1 MSGYGPADTSAE
13 PPKVRAYPMGFAVA
27 ATEMAERIGLVDYL
41 NAHLAWDPQQCKVSP
56 GLRLW
61 ALILAMLVNPQAL
74 YSLEEFYADHDCAVL
89 FGADRC
95 AADFNDDAIGR
106 ALVKFFESQTS
117 QTFGGL
123 CDQAVTRLAL
133 PRSDQVHADTTSLTL
148 TGAYTDPDAGARP
161 TQGHN
166 KDGHPESA
174 QLVAGLV
181 TRTDGI
187 PLSVD
192 VMDSNASDATWT
204 DMILRNMGLSLSATL
219 RAQVLFVADSK
230 MVSQATVEDCCTADI
245 LFVSRLPNTFGLE
258 RVTKE
263 TVRTTDTWDA
273 ERPVGR
279 ESATHYRVAET
290 SGKIGEAAVRL
301 VVVHSSALAA
311 KAQHWAQK
319 QQTQDAAYLDRQARQ
334 WRRQRFDC
342 MQDAQ
347 TAWKAWRATKPVAQ
361 ALWEVTGEFI
371 EEPTDTQSQWRV
383 QVTRATT
390 PLTQRIETESF
401 RRSTFILVSNDP
413 RRSARELLEAY
424 KHQFV
429 NEQDHAIVK
438 GPLQI
443 VPLFL
448 KDTKKIEAYVYCVY
462 IALLL
467 WTCMQAVMRQ
477 NHETLGITLPY
488 PNGALQPM
496 PTTRRLKQI
505 IQSIQVIHWHDASGA
520 VHRQCSELSLKQR
533 QALLLLGMNSRR
545 FTQIPSG

>member
-1 MSGYGPADTSAE
+1 MRTPGPAETSAE
-13 PPKVRAYPMGFAVA
+13 PPALRAYPMGFAVA

-61 ALILAMLVNPQAL
+61 ALILTMLVNPQAL
-74 YSLEEFYADHDCAVL
+74 YSLEEFYADQDCAIL
-89 FGADRC
+89 FGANRG

-106 ALVKFFESQTS
+106 ALIKFFEAQTG
-117 QTFGGL
+117 QIFGGL
-123 CDQAVTRLAL
+123 CEQAVTRLAL
-133 PRSDQVHADTTSLTL
+133 PASNQVHADTTTVTL
-148 TGAYTDPDAGARP
+148 TGAYADPDAGARP

-174 QLVAGLV
+174 QLVTGVV
-181 TRTDGI
+181 TRVDGV
-187 PLSVD
+187 PLGVD
-192 VMDSNASDATWT
+192 VMDGNTSDATWT
-204 DMILRNMGLSLSATL
+204 DMILRNMGRTWPAAL

-230 MVSQATVEDCCTADI
+230 MVSQATVEDCCAADI

-258 RVTKE
+258 RVAKE
-263 TVRTTDTWDA
+263 AVRTANRWDA
-273 ERPVGR
+273 ERPVGP
-279 ESATHYRVAET
+279 ETATQYRVAET
-290 SGKIGEAAVRL
+290 TGKIGEADVRL

-311 KAQHWAQK
+311 KAEHWAKK
-319 QQTQDAAYLDRQARQ
+319 QQATDAAYLDRQARQ
-334 WRRQRFDC
+334 WHKKRFDC
-342 MQDAQ
+342 LQDAQ
-347 TAWKAWRATKPVAQ
+347 NAWQAWRETKAVAQ
-361 ALWEVTGEFI
+361 ALWEVTGEII
-371 EEPTDTQSQWRV
+371 EDPSADHAEWRV
-383 QVTRATT
+383 QVTRAAA
-390 PLTQRIETESF
+390 PLKKRIETEIF

-413 RRSARELLEAY
+413 GRSARELLESY

-448 KDTKKIEAYVYCVY
+448 KDTKKIEAYVYCAY
-462 IALLL
+462 LALLV

-477 NHETLGITLPY
+477 NHQKLGITLPY
-488 PNGALQPM
+488 PNGALQPQ

-505 IQSIQVIHWHDASGA
+505 IQPIQVICWYDADGA
-520 VHRQCSELSLKQR
+520 VHRQRSELSLKQR
-533 QALLLLGMNSRR
+533 QALLLLGMDSRR